1 MTPWAQAR
9 GKMVEG
15 VGVGLLTQ
23 EAGDTLAGGSSCGKE
38 GGRTGL
44 PPSLSPM
51 GTGLSH
57 SRVLS

>member
-38 GGRTGL
+38 GGENGASAKPVTHGYWA
-44 PPSLSPM
+44 
-51 GTGLSH
+51 
-57 SRVLS
+57 